1 MAQDDTCEQQGM
13 DPETWMLDHQIQ
25 VRSQLLGVVLPSY
38 WSCDQVPDQTT
49 KPYVLGGVV
58 GRFSSNVQHLGIKY
72 PKNMGIPIRVCIT
85 TCFRWVHHDVAA
97 CSWINWVL
105 IPPDVICSVVDT
117 KHLGQVYP
125 IIKNEDAPAISVRVF
140 LFISIIIKFEQVTE
154 QVIFQLLDKILC
166 LLLVLVWSN
175 TERTPTFV
183 AGSSGNNLQKEK
195 ISWWCH
201 LDFDIWWWSWGLV
214 YGKGSDVTRGI
225 WWGYMATCHAFL
237 IWVSQC
243 SCPVICLIALFLLV
257 WEYSFFTHL
266 CLSLP

>member
-1 MAQDDTCEQQGM
+1 
-13 DPETWMLDHQIQ
+13 
-25 VRSQLLGVVLPSY
+25 
-38 WSCDQVPDQTT
+38 
-49 KPYVLGGVV
+49 
-58 GRFSSNVQHLGIKY
+58 
-72 PKNMGIPIRVCIT
+72 MGIPIRVCIT
-85 TCFRWVHHDVAA
+85 TCFRWVHHDVTA
-97 CSWINWVL
+97 CSWINWIL
-105 IPPDVICSVVDT
+105 ILPNVICSVVDT
-117 KHLGQVYP
+117 KHLGWVYP
-125 IIKNEDAPAISVRVF
+125 IIKNEDAPAISIGVFVF